1 MCPSYCEQRQPR
13 EDHEG
18 NADGSDHHQP
28 PLGEGDGQGYF
39 EIIPGSQA
47 CATQVFDCSV
57 ISSSLV
63 SLSYARA
70 LVSHFHLHVLG
81 SMDV

>member
-1 MCPSYCEQRQPR
+1 MKESAHHLVCFHLCVSHLVKQPRFNCVMHNSNPVTYCEQRQPR

-39 EIIPGSQA
+39 EIIPG
-47 CATQVFDCSV
+47 CVK
-57 ISSSLV
+57 
-63 SLSYARA
+63 
-70 LVSHFHLHVLG
+70 
-81 SMDV
+81 